1 MKELDLEDLDE
12 LEELDLITDKDIIM
26 KGGAA
31 AAGAPP
37 PPALPPPLG
46 AGLTQPTD
54 DFNVPNA
61 LQQDL
66 LQILDEGI
74 NDIVIQIKKKIGNG
88 KVETNQYAKRIVDLL
103 DNLSTELA
111 PKIKSLDAD
120 IDTEDPNAPLDRV
133 VVYKDDTT
141 NKYTTIKQKNYE
153 DLNLVTGQP
162 GYENLSGA
170 SDNNQKYNADT
181 LLEFYK
187 EGKYTNKGYGISAIG
202 LNSHINMTTLDSPQ
216 TGNNPTNVIEKETTN
231 VAEIETRL
239 NNCQYLELLYL
250 VKHDELM
257 KTFAFTLNLFD
268 KYKYSIKVLLFV
280 LKNLVYK
287 TGSAGP
293 PGPGGTTVPNIKLPK
308 ALIPNILK
316 LIQDQ
321 NKVQEVITSMQDT
334 LDENSGK
341 YKAGDQPEIIAT
353 VAKLNSLSRDESPT
367 VPPSE
372 AKLKESTNLPLS
384 PPALSGISPS

>member
-31 AAGAPP
+31 APLP
-37 PPALPPPLG
+37 PPAPPLPPPLG
-46 AGLTQPTD
+46 AGLTKPTD

-66 LQILDEGI
+66 LQILEKGI
-74 NDIVIQIKKKIGNG
+74 DDIVMQIKRKIGND
-88 KVETNQYAKRIVDLL
+88 KLETNKYAKRIVDLL
-103 DNLSTELA
+103 DNLSTEIN
-111 PKIKSLDAD
+111 PKIESLDAD
-120 IDTEDPNAPLDRV
+120 IDPNAPLDRV
-133 VVYKDDTT
+133 VVYKDDAT

-216 TGNNPTNVIEKETTN
+216 TGNNPTNVIQKETTN

-334 LDENSGK
+334 LDENSEN
-341 YKAGDQPEIIAT
+341 YIKAGTDPESRNAAT
-353 VAKLNSLSRDESPT
+353 KLSSLST

-384 PPALSGISPS
+384 PPALSGILPGP

>member
-31 AAGAPP
+31 APL
-37 PPALPPPLG
+37 PA
-46 AGLTQPTD
+46 D
-54 DFNVPNA
+54 DFNVPNV

-66 LQILDEGI
+66 LQILEKGI
-74 NDIVIQIKKKIGNG
+74 DDIVMQIKRKIGNG
-88 KVETNQYAKRIVDLL
+88 KLETNQYAKRIVDLL
-103 DNLSTELA
+103 DNLSNEIN
-111 PKIKSLDAD
+111 PKIESLDAD
-120 IDTEDPNAPLDRV
+120 IDTADPNAPLERV
-133 VVYKDDTT
+133 VLYKDTVT
-141 NKYTTIKQKNYE
+141 NKYTTTKQKDYD
-153 DLNLVTGQP
+153 DLKLVTGEA
-162 GYENLSGA
+162 GYEALPQADKINANNLL
-170 SDNNQKYNADT
+170 D
-181 LLEFYK
+181 FYK
-187 EGKYTNKGYGISAIG
+187 SSKYKNEGYGRPG
-202 LNSHINMTTLDSPQ
+202 ENMQINMTTLDSPQ
-216 TGNNPTNVIEKETTN
+216 TGNNPTNVIQKETTN

-334 LDENSGK
+334 LDENSDK
-341 YKAGDQPEIIAT
+341 YKAGTDPESHIAAT
-353 VAKLNSLSRDESPT
+353 KLSSLST

-384 PPALSGISPS
+384 PPTPSEISPG

>member
-26 KGGAA
+26 KGGAP
-31 AAGAPP
+31 APP
-37 PPALPPPLG
+37 LPPLPPPLG
-46 AGLTQPTD
+46 AGLTKPTD

-66 LQILDEGI
+66 LQILEKGI
-74 NDIVIQIKKKIGNG
+74 DDIVMQIKRKIGND
-88 KVETNQYAKRIVDLL
+88 KLETNQYAKRIVDLL

-111 PKIKSLDAD
+111 PKIESLD
-120 IDTEDPNAPLDRV
+120 INTTDPNAPLDRV
-133 VVYKDDTT
+133 VLYKDTVT
-141 NKYTTIKQKNYE
+141 NKYTTTKQKDYD
-153 DLNLVTGQP
+153 DLKLVAGQTG
-162 GYENLSGA
+162 YDTLSDA
-170 SDNNQKYNADT
+170 ADNNQKYNADT

-187 EGKYTNKGYGISAIG
+187 EGKYTNKGYGISASG

-216 TGNNPTNVIEKETTN
+216 TGNNPTNVIQKETTN
-231 VAEIETRL
+231 VEEIETRL

-384 PPALSGISPS
+384 PPAPSGILPGP